1 MEDDPTHPLNI
12 QNAELGKDPHFTT
25 NGRTR
30 LNRTKPN
37 KTLRVNRF
45 NEMGR
50 PVRPSENEN
59 LDRIESYNNTVLVL
73 PVAGK
78 TKASSE
84 REPEEEMPSAGRPS
98 GAWLKCLLVVF
109 AVASALCV
117 SGPAL
122 YWRFKKG
129 FAAARSRSSS
139 SSSLPGCAS
148 CVCDCPPPVSLE
160 AIAPGSLSFF
170 SSSLGLSCSHPD
182 LGLLNLS
189 VTDCGKDD
197 PELSKEMKKQFVDL
211 LTEEVKLQEAVAE
224 EHAHHMNAT
233 LLDANKSASQY
244 QKEAEKCI
252 AATEICEEARE
263 RAETSLRKE
272 KKITILWER
281 RARQL
286 GWQDA

>member
-1 MEDDPTHPLNI
+1 M
-12 QNAELGKDPHFTT
+12 
-25 NGRTR
+25 GRT
-30 LNRTKPN
+30 
-37 KTLRVNRF
+37 
-45 NEMGR
+45 
-50 PVRPSENEN
+50 VRPSENKN

-73 PVAGK
+73 PVARK

-98 GAWLKCLLVVF
+98 GACLKCLLVVF

-182 LGLLNLS
+182 LGSVVVDRFHYFEFRRLDLVERLLNLS

-263 RAETSLRKE
+263 RAETFLRKE